1 MARPGRLLVLVA
13 AAVLVGLRYCFV
25 PSSSDLPK
33 ARNGV
38 DFNPAVA
45 ASAALPV
52 LTMLAE
58 DAEAKYGDNRKWSAV
73 LVPLTTLV
81 FPITAF
87 GVFVLYSFTEDAFWR
102 SPANP
107 GTPKAKAAEKAWR
120 EHPLF
125 ADIKD
130 PMFGLLNP
138 DDYEKGLE
146 EAWERAK
153 PAGSTVTVKEKL
165 AKLSKQNAPHWVRGP
180 NGESVGEFAWC
191 FRPWRA
197 ERRAV
202 PRRVVGTMND
212 TISLLGCED
221 EELGDLF
228 GTSFKYPVSTDERG
242 LRYCFLGS
250 PEQLPKAKSVDFNP
264 AVAASAAL
272 PALTLL
278 AEDAE
283 AKYGDNR
290 KWSAVLVPLTTLVF
304 PITAFGVFV
313 LYSFTEDAFWRS
325 PANPGTPKAKAA
337 EKAWREHPLFADIKD
352 PMFGLL
358 NPDDY
363 EKGLEEAWERA
374 KPAGSTVTVKE
385 KLAKLSKQNA
395 PHWETWN
402 KVSSA

>member
-1 MARPGRLLVLVA
+1 MARPGHLILLA
-13 AAVLVGLRYCFV
+13 AA
-25 PSSSDLPK
+25 
-33 ARNGV
+33 
-38 DFNPAVA
+38 
-45 ASAALPV
+45 AL
-52 LTMLAE
+52 L
-58 DAEAKYGDNRKWSAV
+58 
-73 LVPLTTLV
+73 
-81 FPITAF
+81 
-87 GVFVLYSFTEDAFWR
+87 
-102 SPANP
+102 
-107 GTPKAKAAEKAWR
+107 
-120 EHPLF
+120 
-125 ADIKD
+125 
-130 PMFGLLNP
+130 
-138 DDYEKGLE
+138 
-146 EAWERAK
+146 
-153 PAGSTVTVKEKL
+153 
-165 AKLSKQNAPHWVRGP
+165 
-180 NGESVGEFAWC
+180 
-191 FRPWRA
+191 
-197 ERRAV
+197 
-202 PRRVVGTMND
+202 
-212 TISLLGCED
+212 
-221 EELGDLF
+221 
-228 GTSFKYPVSTDERG
+228 G
-242 LRYCFLGS
+242 LRYCFLAS
-250 PEQLPKAKSVDFNP
+250 PEQLPKAKSGVDFNP

-272 PALTLL
+272 PALTML